1 MFTRDYAKA
10 MLRGDKGLLKLS
22 EVKFIQVVR
31 YDELAVKHLY
41 KDFLAMP
48 NMSYYFP
55 DRYPKGRCCD
65 RDYMFNVA
73 NTLHEEVV
81 KEVVQHALKQ
91 RYAVDSMTVRDE
103 SVLINDHWAQEIKSL
118 PIISHVST
126 RHDANNYSA
135 DPYSRNRKKAGW

>member
-1 MFTRDYAKA
+1 MPSYEMFTRDYAKA

-41 KDFLAMP
+41 KDFMAMP

-73 NTLHEEVV
+73 KHAARRSRQGGCAACPQAEVRCG
-81 KEVVQHALKQ
+81 QH
-91 RYAVDSMTVRDE
+91 DGE
-103 SVLINDHWAQEIKSL
+103 
-118 PIISHVST
+118 
-126 RHDANNYSA
+126 
-135 DPYSRNRKKAGW
+135 G